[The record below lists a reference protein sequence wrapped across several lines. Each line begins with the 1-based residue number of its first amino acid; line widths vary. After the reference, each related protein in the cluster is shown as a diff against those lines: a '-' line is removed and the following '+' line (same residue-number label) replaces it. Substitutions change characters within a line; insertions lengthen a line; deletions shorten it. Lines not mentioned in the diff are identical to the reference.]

1 MKATYAQVTSWR
13 GSGKTYQMIA
23 AEMAEWARAQER
35 ESVLPDNEVFARK
48 ADVEASPS
56 TYKRAK
62 QFLVTHGVLETN
74 DGPFYVA

>member
-1 MKATYAQVTSWR
+1 MNATDAQVTSWR
-13 GSGKTYQMIA
+13 GSGKAYQKIA
-23 AEMAEWARAQER
+23 AEIAEWARGQER
-35 ESVLPDNEVFARK
+35 GSVLPDNEVFGHQ

>member
-1 MKATYAQVTSWR
+1 
-13 GSGKTYQMIA
+13 
-23 AEMAEWARAQER
+23 
-35 ESVLPDNEVFARK
+35 VLPNNEVFGHK

-74 DGPFYVA
+74 DGPFYAA

>member
-1 MKATYAQVTSWR
+1 VNATDAQVTSWR
-13 GSGKTYQMIA
+13 GSGKAYQKIA
-23 AEMAEWARAQER
+23 AEIAEWARGQER
-35 ESVLPDNEVFARK
+35 GSVLPDNEVFGRK

-62 QFLVTHGVLETN
+62 QFLVTHGVLEAN

>member
-1 MKATYAQVTSWR
+1 VNATDAQVTSWR
-13 GSGKTYQMIA
+13 GSGKAYQKIA
-23 AEMAEWARAQER
+23 AEIAEWARGQER
-35 ESVLPDNEVFARK
+35 GSVLPENEVFGHK

>member
-1 MKATYAQVTSWR
+1 MKATDAQVTSWR
-13 GSGKTYQMIA
+13 GSGKTYQRIA
-23 AEMAEWARAQER
+23 AEIAEWARAQER
-35 ESVLPDNEVFARK
+35 GSVLPDNEVFGRK

-62 QFLVTHGVLETN
+62 QFLVAHGVLEAN

>member
-1 MKATYAQVTSWR
+1 MNATDAQVTSWR
-13 GSGKTYQMIA
+13 DSGKAYLKIA
-23 AEMAEWARAQER
+23 AEIAVWARTQER
-35 ESVLPDNEVFARK
+35 GSVLPENEVFGRK

-62 QFLVTHGVLETN
+62 QFLMTHGVLESN

>member
-1 MKATYAQVTSWR
+1 VKSTDAQVTSWR
-13 GSGKTYQMIA
+13 GSGKTYQKI
-23 AEMAEWARAQER
+23 AEWARSQER
-35 ESVLPDNEVFARK
+35 GSVLPDNEVFGHK
-48 ADVEASPS
+48 ADVEASLS

>member
-1 MKATYAQVTSWR
+1 MNATEAQVTSWR
-13 GSGKTYQMIA
+13 GSGTAYQKIA
-23 AEMAEWARAQER
+23 AEIAEWARAQER
-35 ESVLPDNEVFARK
+35 GSVLPDNEVFGRK

-62 QFLVTHGVLETN
+62 QFLVTHGVLATN

>member
-1 MKATYAQVTSWR
+1 MARQREDVPEDCRPDR
-13 GSGKTYQMIA
+13 GM
-23 AEMAEWARAQER
+23 ARAQER
-35 ESVLPDNEVFARK
+35 GSVLPDNEVFGRK

-62 QFLVTHGVLETN
+62 QFLVTHGVLEAN